1 MHWGT
6 ALISFQ
12 DVSGLD
18 TEAQPIEYRHG
29 DSPVFSTIKIPGL
42 KKYGNVMLKN
52 GVFASDDQFWDWFNQ
67 TQRNI
72 QRAGLTISLVD
83 ESGVPAIAWTLAKAW
98 PTKATG
104 VVSNVDNT
112 AVTISTLEIVHEG
125 ITIAN
130 A

>member
-1 MHWGT
+1 
-6 ALISFQ
+6 
-12 DVSGLD
+12 
-18 TEAQPIEYRHG
+18 
-29 DSPVFSTIKIPGL
+29 
-42 KKYGNVMLKN
+42 
-52 GVFASDDQFWDWFNQ
+52 
-67 TQRNI
+67 
-72 QRAGLTISLVD
+72 
-83 ESGVPAIAWTLAKAW
+83 VPAIAWTLAKAW